1 MSSADCLEQKG
12 VIEHIDK
19 GLASIRLASFTA
31 CAGCHSKSLCGVSED
46 EARKVSVVLP
56 DSSYSI
62 GEPVVVGMKRQ
73 LGMRATFYAYI
84 MPFIL
89 VISFLVLFTS
99 LHIKELFSGLLALLS
114 LVPYYTCLFLF
125 RHRLSRTFTFTLRKA
140 V

>member
-12 VIEHIDK
+12 VIEHIEK
-19 GLASIRLASFTA
+19 GLASIRLATFSA
-31 CAGCHSKSLCGVSED
+31 CSDCHSKSLCGVSDD
-46 EARKVSVVLP
+46 EARKVDVVLP
-56 DSSYSI
+56 DNSYSI
-62 GEPVVVGMKRQ
+62 GEQVLVGMKKQ

-84 MPFIL
+84 LPFIL
-89 VISFLVLFTS
+89 VIFFLVLFTS
-99 LHIKELFSGLLALLS
+99 LQIKELYSGLLALLS